1 VTLVD
6 TTPRFEILA
15 LDLYRDVHKGIR
27 AELFGVTLAAGHDD
41 PFDRAARSALAER
54 VTALAGL
61 LESHA
66 HHEDVAIEPALQ
78 VHLPAAAERIAADH
92 ARLEA
97 RFANVVE
104 LAATLPSA
112 PHGDERRRAQQLH
125 LELAAFTGTYLEHQD
140 LEERSVMPALFG
152 AVGLEA
158 VAAMETA
165 IVSSIPPDEMA
176 RSLALMLPAMNV
188 ADRAEMLAGMREGAP
203 AEVFEGVL
211 ALAQSVLAPADAES
225 LLARLGEA

>member
-1 VTLVD
+1 MTILD

-27 AELFGVTLAAGHDD
+27 AELFGVTLATGSSD
-41 PFDRAARSALAER
+41 PFDRAARTALAER

-66 HHEDVAIEPALQ
+66 HHEDVAIEPALR
-78 VHLPAAAERIAADH
+78 VHLPAAAEQIAADH
-92 ARLEA
+92 LRLEA

-104 LAATLPSA
+104 LAAALRSVS
-112 PHGDERRRAQQLH
+112 HGDERRLAQLLH

-188 ADRAEMLAGMREGAP
+188 ADRAEMLAGMRQGAP
-203 AEVFEGVL
+203 AEVFQGVL
-211 ALAQSVLAPADAES
+211 ALAQSVLTPADVDA
-225 LLARLGEA
+225 LLARLGES